1 MQENQVFDILHLMQE
16 KKCCPENLLQ
26 EMSGKL
32 KVLGHPLRLKILCLI
47 EKESACVSDLWQCLD
62 QPQPVIS
69 QHLAILKDKGIVQSV
84 TEGNKRIYKIVDP
97 FVTEVLKRFTE
108 LY

>member
-1 MQENQVFDILHLMQE
+1 MMRDNT
-16 KKCCPENLLQ
+16 CCPENVV
-26 EMSGKL
+26 EDVAARL

-62 QPQPVIS
+62 QPQPVVS
-69 QHLAILKDKGIVQSV
+69 QHLAILKDRGIVDST
-84 TEGNKRIYKIVDP
+84 TEGNRRIYQIVDP
-97 FVTEVLKRFTE
+97 FVKSILQGFTA